1 MSQNPISLAQG
12 AYLNF
17 TANVVRYIM
26 IQKNFI
32 KMSKISKRIQQNQL
46 PPSPLNNQSPSE
58 IVLKGK
64 NRKNAAFNQAM
75 YYTNLGMCWRDVCDK
90 VADEFGYKRDSSF
103 VDKIVGEARKL
114 IKEKQEEYA
123 KGVAQRNIARIET
136 IIQECMAEGN
146 KALALKALDLL
157 GKTTNLYNTNI
168 KIDNEENKSF
178 EIKLTNNGN

>member
-1 MSQNPISLAQG
+1 
-12 AYLNF
+12 
-17 TANVVRYIM
+17 
-26 IQKNFI
+26 
-32 KMSKISKRIQQNQL
+32 
-46 PPSPLNNQSPSE
+46 
-58 IVLKGK
+58 
-64 NRKNAAFNQAM
+64 
-75 YYTNLGMCWRDVCDK
+75 MCWRDVCDK

-103 VDKIVGEARKL
+103 VDRIVGEARKL

-178 EIKLTNNGN
+178 EIKIDNKE

>member
-1 MSQNPISLAQG
+1 
-12 AYLNF
+12 
-17 TANVVRYIM
+17 
-26 IQKNFI
+26 
-32 KMSKISKRIQQNQL
+32 
-46 PPSPLNNQSPSE
+46 
-58 IVLKGK
+58 
-64 NRKNAAFNQAM
+64 M

-136 IIQECMAEGN
+136 IIQECMTEGN

-178 EIKLTNNGN
+178 EIKINKK